1 MQAHGAPFLFRRL
14 TDSAPIFC
22 PTTHYTG
29 CAPDGAGHTLET
41 GCHYGVACLLNCGS
55 AQGAFTAPILFCQ

>member
-22 PTTHYTG
+22 PTTHFTG

-41 GCHYGVACLLNCGS
+41 GCHYGVA
-55 AQGAFTAPILFCQ
+55 

>member
-14 TDSAPIFC
+14 TDFAPIFC
-22 PTTHYTG
+22 PMTLFNG

-41 GCHYGVACLLNCGS
+41 GCHYGVA
-55 AQGAFTAPILFCQ
+55 

>member
-14 TDSAPIFC
+14 TDFAPIFC

-29 CAPDGAGHTLET
+29 CAPGGAGHTLET
-41 GCHYGVACLLNCGS
+41 GCHYGVA
-55 AQGAFTAPILFCQ
+55 